1 VIHRVRLVGRG
12 RTTVAAYGLADAED
26 RIEKEI
32 RTRWAECSVQVPE
45 IRRNAGM
52 PRIADEFE
60 VEYRVIGEV
69 EVDADSIAAAR
80 RDAFRVARARF
91 ENSPYWRIA
100 WEDRGVESAGPD
112 GRAAG

>member
-1 VIHRVRLVGRG
+1 VIHVVRLVGRG

-26 RIEKEI
+26 RVEKEI
-32 RTRWAECSVQVPE
+32 RARWAECSVQVPE
-45 IRRNAGM
+45 IRRNAET

-60 VEYRVIGEV
+60 VDYRVIGEV
-69 EVDADSIAAAR
+69 EVDAESIADAR

-100 WEDRGVESAGPD
+100 WEDRGTESAGREE
-112 GRAAG
+112 RAAG